1 MKWMIASVGA
11 NNLQSSRKQ
20 ELPYSPLKYQETLSC
35 FGSTLTLSLM
45 TDDLPTSKL
54 QYQRVSMLLLIQS
67 PWTLYFNNSGIVSAL
82 YASIE
87 LLLYRVRMWCHGKET
102 WWARFVCGPV
112 RNRSGTRDDSIHS
125 HSEHS
130 LNKKVGLWK
139 VLTCRVLDFS
149 NQGMTFRIWS
159 KSVKTRNSS
168 IRMALLILFRVTQ
181 NQRYCSIVHY
191 LELRR
196 IYI

>member
-1 MKWMIASVGA
+1 MIASVGA
-11 NNLQSSRKQ
+11 NNLQSSR
-20 ELPYSPLKYQETLSC
+20 SC
-35 FGSTLTLSLM
+35 HIRHWSINRHALVFRIHTHSV

-87 LLLYRVRMWCHGKET
+87 LLSYRVWVWMWCHGKEM